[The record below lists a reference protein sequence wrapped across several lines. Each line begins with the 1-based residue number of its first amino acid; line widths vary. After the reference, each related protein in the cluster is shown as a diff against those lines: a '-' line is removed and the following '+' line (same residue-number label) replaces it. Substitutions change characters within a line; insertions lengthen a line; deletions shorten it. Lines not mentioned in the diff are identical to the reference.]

1 MHDGEATA
9 ARNGG
14 ATRDDDAP
22 RLCSRVAERV
32 RNDILSGA
40 IAAGVRLNEVHLSR
54 ALCVSRTPV
63 RAALHALAAE
73 GLLDY
78 ERNRGFR
85 VRSYSPDAVA
95 DAYEIRAS
103 LEGLACR
110 FAAERGLTADDRGAI
125 EDALARGDA
134 VVEAFEGGAAQEARY
149 REANVAFHEA
159 VLGASRNRMLIDMI
173 RLTFARPGAPHRA
186 IVAFSHREVR
196 RRHDDHHRIYE
207 AIRAGDGWRAELL
220 MREHVTSVK
229 SSRLDE
235 IRGAGARR
243 PTGGG

>member
-1 MHDGEATA
+1 MEQTTDRVRNTA
-9 ARNGG
+9 AIVAQDVDGCVDVG
-14 ATRDDDAP
+14 ATRS
-22 RLCSRVAERV
+22 LSVAERV
-32 RNDILSGA
+32 RNAILSGE
-40 IAAGVRLNEVHLSR
+40 IAPGTRLNEVHLSR
-54 ALCVSRTPV
+54 ALAVSRTPV

-73 GLLDY
+73 GLVDY
-78 ERNRGFR
+78 EKNRGFR
-85 VRSYSPDAVA
+85 VRTYSSNAIA

-110 FAAERGLTADDRGAI
+110 FAAERGLSDEDRTAI
-125 EDALARGDA
+125 EDALAHGDA
-134 VVEAFEGGAAQEARY
+134 VVEAFAGDAAQEARY

-159 VLGASRNRMLIDMI
+159 VLAASQNRMLIDMI

-235 IRGAGARR
+235 IRGRFR
-243 PTGGG
+243 

>member
-1 MHDGEATA
+1 M
-9 ARNGG
+9 
-14 ATRDDDAP
+14 RDEDAP
-22 RLCSRVAERV
+22 PAGGTSAKRDEDASRSLSVAEQV

-40 IAAGVRLNEVHLSR
+40 ISAGVRLNEVHLSR
-54 ALCVSRTPV
+54 ALSVSRTPV

-85 VRSYSPDAVA
+85 VRSYSPDAIA

-110 FAAERGLTADDRGAI
+110 FAAERGLTADDRHAI

-134 VVEAFEGGAAQEARY
+134 VVEAFDGGAAQEARY
-149 REANVAFHEA
+149 RGANVAFHEA
-159 VLGASRNRMLIDMI
+159 VLGASHNRMLIDMI

-207 AIRAGDGWRAELL
+207 AIRGGDGWRAELL

-229 SSRLDE
+229 SSRLGAL
-235 IRGAGARR
+235 RGD
-243 PTGGG
+243 P